1 MTQRTDLD
9 RVLGEWL
16 ADGPN
21 RAPDQPILAAAQFA
35 RTHPRRPD
43 PLRLLRSDPM
53 AGRPRSPFAVRPG
66 LVFAL
71 LALVLA
77 IVAAGV
83 IGSRR
88 NDPSILPPSQPA
100 ASGQPTSSPTELPT
114 SAPSASPSASSA
126 PSPLVSLD
134 LANSGGNPP
143 TLDVVDLS
151 GLVVS
156 ATSAL
161 PLESDSVEGI
171 ALKNTKANVLRITWQ
186 GSPCD
191 TVHRLTVDATATH
204 LVLER
209 PKCLGDAIARFL
221 SVALTFRS
229 AVAASNVQASVVDG
243 GGASGALPN
252 WTAVGPDTA
261 GNRFQVSIYD
271 ATTSVTSVDAANDET
286 GEQGLAPNTGKIERT
301 PYDEIQLTWSRSPC
315 VADERL
321 TIEPTGRIL
330 TMTGTACTPST
341 PVFDRQLRLQFAT
354 PVDVTQLRLIVD
366 LEPPS

>member
-1 MTQRTDLD
+1 MTKTTDMD
-9 RVLGEWL
+9 RVLGDWL

-21 RAPDQPILAAAQFA
+21 RAPDQPILAATEFA
-35 RTHPRRPD
+35 RAHPRRPD

-53 AGRPRSPFAVRPG
+53 VDRRRRPFAVRPG

-71 LALVLA
+71 LALVLVV
-77 IVAAGV
+77 VAAGV

-88 NDPSILPPSQPA
+88 SDPSIVPPSQPA
-100 ASGQPTSSPTELPT
+100 NSGEPTSSPTEPPT
-114 SAPSASPSASSA
+114 SAPSASPSASSGA
-126 PSPLVSLD
+126 EPLLSLD

-143 TLDVVDLS
+143 SLDVVDLS

-161 PLESDSVEGI
+161 PLGSDSVEGI

-209 PKCLGDAIARFL
+209 PKCFGDAIARFL
-221 SVALTFRS
+221 SVTLTFRS
-229 AVAASNVQASVVDG
+229 AVAASDVQASIVDG

-252 WTAVGPDTA
+252 WTADGPDTA

-271 ATTSVTSVDAANDET
+271 ATTSVTSVDAANDQT

-321 TIEPTGRIL
+321 TIEPTGRTL
-330 TMTGTACTPST
+330 TMTGTSCTPST
-341 PVFDRQLRLQFAT
+341 PAFDRQLRLQFAT
-354 PVDVTQLRLIVD
+354 PVDATQLRLIVN
-366 LEPPS
+366 LEPPA